1 VRDAIR
7 SDAAPATDQLV
18 SAPYFVNSDGSGS
31 VANGAITFVTSG
43 SVVFAINS
51 SSSATQPLLYV
62 LLKQSPEH

>member
-1 VRDAIR
+1 
-7 SDAAPATDQLV
+7 
-18 SAPYFVNSDGSGS
+18 VNSDGSGS